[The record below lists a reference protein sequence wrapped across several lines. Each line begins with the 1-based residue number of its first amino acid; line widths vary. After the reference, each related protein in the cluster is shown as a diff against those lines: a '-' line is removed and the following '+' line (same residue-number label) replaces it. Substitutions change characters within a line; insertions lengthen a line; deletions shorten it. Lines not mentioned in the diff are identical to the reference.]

1 MAALYRH
8 TEDLARSRPGHSV
21 VTTRAANGT
30 AEIRPG
36 CVSWILAVA
45 SGRRRDGSQ
54 GGGGANSGAMG
65 DDDNAARRPPATVR
79 QTPVQQAEDPR
90 DTPYPWWSW
99 KTDVGGRDGRDED
112 HAGCRDAGQG
122 RVAAEARSRG
132 RGPGSVGVAPGPVG
146 PGSAGVGPGPV
157 GPGSAGGGAGSV
169 GASAAGPGSGG
180 RGPCGPGGGRGP
192 GGQDWPSSRPAQ
204 PERPGRQS
212 VPRRISPGYTG
223 RANRARAPR
232 RSSREFPGHGH
243 VWDGEPR
250 HHQRCGHARHRG
262 KHARQQGEE
271 ASLTQTLPALIIGG
285 S

>member
-1 MAALYRH
+1 MPAVAERRARPTRVSGGEIMMAALYRD
-8 TEDLARSRPGHSV
+8 TEDLARSRPGHSA

-30 AEIRPG
+30 AE
-36 CVSWILAVA
+36 
-45 SGRRRDGSQ
+45 
-54 GGGGANSGAMG
+54 
-65 DDDNAARRPPATVR
+65 
-79 QTPVQQAEDPR
+79 
-90 DTPYPWWSW
+90 TPYPWWSW
-99 KTDVGGRDGRDED
+99 KTGVGGRDGRDED

-169 GASAAGPGSGG
+169 GAGAAGPGSGG

-223 RANRARAPR
+223 RA
-232 RSSREFPGHGH
+232 
-243 VWDGEPR
+243 
-250 HHQRCGHARHRG
+250 
-262 KHARQQGEE
+262 
-271 ASLTQTLPALIIGG
+271 
-285 S
+285 

>member
-1 MAALYRH
+1 MPAAAERRARPTRVSGGEIMMAALYRH
-8 TEDLARSRPGHSV
+8 TV

-146 PGSAGVGPGPV
+146 PGSAG
-157 GPGSAGGGAGSV
+157 GGAGSV
-169 GASAAGPGSGG
+169 GAGSAGPGSGG

-212 VPRRISPGYTG
+212 VPRRI
-223 RANRARAPR
+223 
-232 RSSREFPGHGH
+232 
-243 VWDGEPR
+243 
-250 HHQRCGHARHRG
+250 
-262 KHARQQGEE
+262 
-271 ASLTQTLPALIIGG
+271 
-285 S
+285 